1 MDHVSMGKLLKGRQ
15 MEGESLPLLTGLTY
29 RVSGRMISLM
39 ALASIG
45 LQALKYTRAASNME

>member
-1 MDHVSMGKLLKGRQ
+1 MGKLLKGRQ